1 MNQDGPIDGLAGPTR
16 MCVGC
21 RSRAARSVLLRV
33 VVVGGNLVPDRRATL
48 PGRGAWL
55 HRDLH
60 CLDEAERRRAIP
72 RALRVSGPLDT
83 AAVRVEL
90 VQEDSTSAG
99 THREMNGMNTK

>member
-1 MNQDGPIDGLAGPTR
+1 MDLDGPIDGLAGPVR

-21 RSRAARSVLLRV
+21 RSRASRAVLLRV
-33 VVVGGNLVPDRRATL
+33 VIVDGFLVPDHRATL

-55 HRDLH
+55 HRDLQ
-60 CLDEAERRRAIP
+60 CLDEAERRRALP

-99 THREMNGMNTK
+99 TAGR